1 MGYISTVLEPT
12 LNTRGL
18 ETWDRFNFLKFV
30 SADFFLFLFLFFLL
44 LFFDVTNR
52 HSDLFFNVTIRQFGS
67 YISL

>member
-1 MGYISTVLEPT
+1 MAYISTVLEPT

-18 ETWDRFNFLKFV
+18 ETWDRFIFLKFV
-30 SADFFLFLFLFFLL
+30 SLDFFLFLFFL

-52 HSDLFFNVTIRQFGS
+52 HSDLFFNVIIGQFGS